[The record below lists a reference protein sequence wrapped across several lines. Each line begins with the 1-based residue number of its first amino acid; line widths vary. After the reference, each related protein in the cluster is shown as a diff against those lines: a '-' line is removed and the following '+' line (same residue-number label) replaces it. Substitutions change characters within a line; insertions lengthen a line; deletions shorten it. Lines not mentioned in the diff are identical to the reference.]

1 MKVEKERYVM
11 RVAWNTIIVN
21 ALLALVKFAAGVYG
35 HSAAMLSDAVHSLSD
50 VLSTGV
56 VMAGVKMAGREADAN
71 HPYGHERF
79 ESVAAVILAAMLCV
93 TGLGIGWAG
102 VGNIVAGDY
111 DGLAVPGVVAL
122 VAAVLSIAVKEGMY
136 WYTRAAAVKSDSD
149 ALMADAWHHRSDAL
163 SSIGSLAGI
172 AGARMGFPILDS
184 VAALIICVFIVKA
197 SYDIFCEAIG
207 KMTDRSLDAASVEAI
222 RAVILR
228 HEGVVCIDEL
238 RTRLFGDKVYVD
250 LEIGVDGDLAL
261 REAHRIAHE
270 VHDEIE
276 DCFPKVKHC
285 MVHVNPQEHCNED
298 ATPGHSEQP

>member
-1 MKVEKERYVM
+1 M
-11 RVAWNTIIVN
+11 RVAWNTIIAN
-21 ALLALVKFAAGVYG
+21 AVLSLVKFGAGIYG
-35 HSAAMLSDAVHSLSD
+35 NSTAMVSDAVHSLSD

-56 VMAGVKMAGREADAN
+56 VMAGIKMAGREADAN

-79 ESVAAVILAAMLCV
+79 ESVAAVILSAMLCV

-102 VGNIVAGDY
+102 IRAIMAGDY
-111 DGLAVPGVVAL
+111 GELAVPGVVAL

-136 WYTRAAAVKSDSD
+136 WYTRAAALAIDSD

-172 AGARMGFPILDS
+172 LGARMGFPILDS

-197 SYDIFCEAIG
+197 SYDIFYEAIG
-207 KMTDRSLDAASVEAI
+207 KMTDHSLDEASMEAI
-222 RAVILR
+222 RAAILE

-250 LEIGVDGDLAL
+250 LEIGVDGDLPL
-261 REAHRIAHE
+261 RDAHHIAHE
-270 VHDEIE
+270 VHDAIE
-276 DCFPKVKHC
+276 ARFSKVKHC
-285 MVHVNPQEHCNED
+285 MVHVNPFEKCCED
-298 ATPGHSEQP
+298 TIATMRQS